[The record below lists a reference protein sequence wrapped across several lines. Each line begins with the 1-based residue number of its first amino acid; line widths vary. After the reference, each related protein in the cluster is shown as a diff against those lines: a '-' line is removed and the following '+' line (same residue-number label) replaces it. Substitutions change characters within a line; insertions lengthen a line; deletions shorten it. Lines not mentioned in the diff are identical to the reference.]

1 MNDQTIS
8 VRRYPERTREMIL
21 RAAMDEIVAH
31 GLDVARIDTI
41 ARRAESNKRMIY
53 HHFGDKEGLYLQVLD
68 RAFEK
73 MRTWWSFR

>member
-1 MNDQTIS
+1 MPGTN
-8 VRRYPERTREMIL
+8 EGMIL